1 VWRLSWELTMQY
13 QKLFIGGNWQAPS
26 SDRQLE
32 VENPANREITGH
44 CPEAVEDDVDAAV
57 AAAQGALK
65 APDWAALAPAQRADL
80 IDALGAS
87 IKARAKDLAN
97 CAVQEIGAP
106 ISFSMG
112 QVAMARMTLKFF
124 AQQAREL
131 NFEEQRKGFF
141 GQVLV
146 RKEPVG
152 VVAAIVP
159 YNGPLFAGMLKIGPA
174 LASGCTVVLKVPVE
188 TPLFS
193 YILAECIEEAGIPG
207 GVINILASDRSASE
221 YLVSHAG
228 VNMATITG
236 SLNAGRR
243 VAEVCGAQV
252 KRAALELGGK
262 SAAIVCEDAVLADVV
277 PGLANAAVIN
287 SGQACAAQTRILIP
301 RSRYEEFVQAIA
313 AAFEAMKLGDPAS
326 AAQTRILI
334 PRSRYEEFVQAIA
347 AAFEAMKLGD
357 PASADTQL
365 GPMIHEQHL
374 NRVKEYVD
382 LGVSEGARLVTGGGT
397 PEHLKA
403 GYYIEPTLLAD
414 VSNHMRVAREEI
426 FGPVVCAIPYSD
438 IDEAIS
444 IANDSDMGL
453 SGSVWTADVEQ
464 GLKVA
469 RRIETGNFSINGFS
483 MDVAAPF
490 GGYKSSGLGREL
502 GEEGMYDYLEFKT
515 INLPAPAQ

>member
-1 VWRLSWELTMQY
+1 LSWELTMQY

-326 AAQTRILI
+326 A
-334 PRSRYEEFVQAIA
+334 
-347 AAFEAMKLGD
+347 
-357 PASADTQL
+357 DTQL